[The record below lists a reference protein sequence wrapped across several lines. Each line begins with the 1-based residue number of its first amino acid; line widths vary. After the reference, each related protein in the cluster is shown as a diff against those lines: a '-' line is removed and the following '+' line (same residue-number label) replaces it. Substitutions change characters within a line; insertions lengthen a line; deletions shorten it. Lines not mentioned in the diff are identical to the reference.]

1 MSAHHPHDAHLSSP
15 GQGRYLSGP
24 RSRSCA
30 PAVLSSPRSTVRLAR
45 QLARYAKRQDHGTLV
60 RGRGS
65 EDLWFFHVKAALQR
79 PVHGLHAEHQRSMFH
94 GMPQT
99 PRPKRTAPPNRRGM
113 APRWGQ
119 THRDATSDQQQ
130 QCHTRVPFCK
140 LSLAGPPPMGQV
152 DVDGAGPAG
161 KRGYAMADLHG
172 PCWLA
177 GFQVSLRNS
186 PRDPMASCCHAAC
199 NHAWCPKAMPLA
211 PGVDP
216 STMPLSAPQLAHRQG
231 RHSWEADNAAQYLHV
246 NWCLTPLPDLWLDN
260 RARMFPLSSR
270 PRPPDTSSCRLPVCR
285 DHGASRVSYQWDCPG
300 LRPSPCNCSAGVQ
313 VPCRTV
319 QYSKGDGK
327 MSRTSIQPGQP
338 SMFQNEMRPGTQSEP
353 ATSQRKASPQRG
365 STGGGEGGGPHED
378 QPVSLTPP
386 HCTGAGPGRQSQQS
400 NTCRLFCLTTTRG
413 RQATVP
419 RVLLRFVPSDGVME
433 NDCWGGKRCVLTRP
447 FRRCGGIGHPPGR

>member
-1 MSAHHPHDAHLSSP
+1 MPWPTCMDRVGWLAS
-15 GQGRYLSGP
+15 RFLSGTALETP
-24 RSRSCA
+24 WHHA
-30 PAVLSSPRSTVRLAR
+30 ATLLATTPG
-45 QLARYAKRQDHGTLV
+45 A
-60 RGRGS
+60 
-65 EDLWFFHVKAALQR
+65 
-79 PVHGLHAEHQRSMFH
+79 
-94 GMPQT
+94 
-99 PRPKRTAPPNRRGM
+99 PRPCHWPLGSTPARCPCPP
-113 APRWGQ
+113 
-119 THRDATSDQQQ
+119 
-130 QCHTRVPFCK
+130 
-140 LSLAGPPPMGQV
+140 
-152 DVDGAGPAG
+152 
-161 KRGYAMADLHG
+161 
-172 PCWLA
+172 
-177 GFQVSLRNS
+177 
-186 PRDPMASCCHAAC
+186 
-199 NHAWCPKAMPLA
+199 
-211 PGVDP
+211 
-216 STMPLSAPQLAHRQG
+216 PQLAHRQG

-386 HCTGAGPGRQSQQS
+386 HCTGAGPGRQSQQAIPVAFFS
-400 NTCRLFCLTTTRG
+400 
-413 RQATVP
+413 
-419 RVLLRFVPSDGVME
+419 
-433 NDCWGGKRCVLTRP
+433 
-447 FRRCGGIGHPPGR
+447 